1 MTSKIIGLF
10 YLVKILYKGYWESA
24 RTSAS
29 KKDYSP
35 LFAMEIL
42 FLQKVT
48 AISLIIL

>member
-10 YLVKILYKGYWESA
+10 LFGKNFVQRVLGIGTNLSIQ
-24 RTSAS
+24 
-29 KKDYSP
+29 KDYSP